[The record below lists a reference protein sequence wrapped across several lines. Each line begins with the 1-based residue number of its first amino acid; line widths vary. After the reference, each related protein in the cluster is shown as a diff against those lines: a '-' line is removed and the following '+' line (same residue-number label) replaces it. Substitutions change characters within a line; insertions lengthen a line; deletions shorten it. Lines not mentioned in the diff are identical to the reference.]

1 MSTIT
6 LSCLVVGENPYENV
20 FEVDIDNNK
29 TVNRLKDAIKENQNP
44 FFDNIAPKELKL
56 WKSQKNS

>member
-6 LSCLVVGENPYENV
+6 LSCLVIGENPYENV

-29 TVNRLKDAIKENQNP
+29 TVNRLKDTIKENQKP

-56 WKSQKNS
+56 